1 MKRRSFLQFFGLA
14 PAAVIAPKVA
24 EAALN
29 AAEKVEPLEESVPLF
44 SVNEY
49 DYRIVDCVSVVSC
62 NYAASIGQNT
72 YVFKK
77 D

>member
-49 DYRIVDCVSVVSC
+49 KPNELMDYCTILSC
-62 NYAASIGQNT
+62 N

>member
-1 MKRRSFLQFFGLA
+1 MKRWSFLMFFGLA

-49 DYRIVDCVSVVSC
+49 KSNELMDDYTVLSC
-62 NYAASIGQNT
+62 N